1 MILMKIILMKIALL
15 IQSFLTISIK
25 MLYFKLKIDTFG
37 KFEPDFRYLQRFQ
50 DNTRVLFVKEKYMH
64 M

>member
-1 MILMKIILMKIALL
+1 MKIALL

-25 MLYFKLKIDTFG
+25 MFYFKLKIDIFG
-37 KFEPDFRYLQRFQ
+37 KCELDFRYLQRFQ

>member
-1 MILMKIILMKIALL
+1 MKIALL

-25 MLYFKLKIDTFG
+25 MFYFKLKIDIFG
-37 KFEPDFRYLQRFQ
+37 KYELDFRYLQRFQ
-50 DNTRVLFVKEKYMH
+50 DNIRVLFVNEKYMH

>member
-1 MILMKIILMKIALL
+1 MILVKIALL

-25 MLYFKLKIDTFG
+25 MFYFKLKIDIFG
-37 KFEPDFRYLQRFQ
+37 KCELDFRYFQRFQ

>member
-1 MILMKIILMKIALL
+1 MILMKIALL

-25 MLYFKLKIDTFG
+25 MFYFKLKIDISG
-37 KFEPDFRYLQRFQ
+37 KCELDFRYLQRFQ
-50 DNTRVLFVKEKYMH
+50 DNIRVLFVNEKYMH

>member
-1 MILMKIILMKIALL
+1 MILMKITLL

-25 MLYFKLKIDTFG
+25 MFYFKLKIDTFG
-37 KFEPDFRYLQRFQ
+37 KFELDFRYLQRFK